1 MVDYSEFA
9 TWTLL
14 VVVLLGVQIQIVKV
28 KQRIEKLE
36 GGKK

>member
-14 VVVLLGVQIQIVKV
+14 VVILLGVQIQIVKI
-28 KQRIEKLE
+28 KQRVEKLE
-36 GGKK
+36 AGKK